1 MATRRSHIVRVYDDS
16 SGEVN
21 KSAYIDV
28 EVLDAISFKI
38 ARGEEV
44 ILNFPSKKASP
55 FIVDDT
61 GNGLAKQ
68 PNSSTATRRS
78 HVEHIKGE
86 NGELLVEV
94 LDAIAFKDKRG
105 EEWVLKMPAKKASPF
120 NATKGTGSGETTRRT
135 HNEKIGTDP
144 TVKDPDADYL
154 TVERSDMISFRSV
167 RGREMIL
174 KMPSNDKG
182 GKPGRASTFISSPKD
197 YDPTDD
203 SDENAPPENK
213 DPDFYVKFVKDQSPL
228 TGDELI
234 SQGPLWWI
242 RKVSGPNI
250 LFLKIDLNR
259 TNFGDTIKM
268 LDNPDAGIHGPVNVE
283 GDLTTNGA
291 KKMPTDPAA
300 TPKLNLKDDTY
311 WTGNKNPNDSA
322 SDGKWT
328 ALIWFNVSKIRKGL
342 DKGATIEL
350 KFTVPSVSR
359 GKSTGKIG
367 NYLWVTGA
375 VQPWFL
381 HQVGTNLKTGE
392 TSTFTPIDQTG
403 FLEGG
408 AGGYLGTMLP
418 FPTKDTAFTPLED
431 HLTTGNL
438 LDYILLENPWGSF
451 DSFYRSSAGA
461 YATMYTATGI
471 QSLDDFS
478 EADKSTDSFMAL
490 FDGVTDFPGSNSAG
504 SQYGF
509 QTAEGAAKWISC
521 YQAWIALINVNAPKD
536 RTIYYPSLSGTRQP
550 GDNASLHSWADPPD
564 GGVIDIVPISIDFGG
579 TEPPKYRSLSTTFT
593 ATLLHKTAYS
603 YDAQNVIGFDLPADP
618 DKAPT
623 LTLNQ
628 TPGTNGKIVTLKL
641 DKSGKVTLT
650 STDNPDDLAKL

>member
-38 ARGEEV
+38 AKGEEV

-55 FIVDDT
+55 YIVDDT

-68 PNSSTATRRS
+68 PSAATATRRS
-78 HVEHIKGE
+78 HVEHVKGE
-86 NGELLVEV
+86 NGELLIEV
-94 LDAIAFKDKRG
+94 LDAISFKDKRG

-120 NATKGTGSGETTRRT
+120 NATKGSGGGETTRRT
-135 HNEKIGTDP
+135 HNEKIGSDP
-144 TVKDPDADYL
+144 NVKDPETDYL
-154 TVERSDMISFRSV
+154 TVERSDMIAFRSV

-182 GKPGRASTFISSPKD
+182 GKPGRASTFISSPQN
-197 YDPTDD
+197 YDPTDED
-203 SDENAPPENK
+203 IEPPENK
-213 DPDFYVKFVKDQSPL
+213 DPDFYVKFVKDASPL

-268 LDNPDAGIHGPVNVE
+268 LKNTAIDLTEDVNVE
-283 GDLTTNGA
+283 GDLTTSGA

-300 TPKLNLKDDTY
+300 TPKLNLKEDTY
-311 WTGNKNPNDSA
+311 WTGNKNPNTSA

-350 KFTVPSVSR
+350 KFSVPSVSK
-359 GKSTGKIG
+359 GKSTGKLG

-381 HQVGTNLKTGE
+381 HQLGTNLSDGHT
-392 TSTFTPIDQTG
+392 TTFQPIDETG
-403 FLEGG
+403 FLYGG
-408 AGGYLGTMLP
+408 AGGYLGSQLP
-418 FPTKDTAFTPLED
+418 FPTKDTAFTPLQD

-438 LDYILLENPWGSF
+438 LDYVVLEDPWGSF
-451 DSFYRSSAGA
+451 DSFYRSSGGA
-461 YATMYTATGI
+461 YGTMYTATRI
-471 QSLDDFS
+471 QSIDDLS
-478 EADKSTDSFMAL
+478 QYADTPSFMAL
-490 FDGVTDFPGSNSAG
+490 FDGVTDWPGSNSAG

-509 QTAEGAAKWISC
+509 ETAEGAAKWISI
-521 YQAWIALINVNAPKD
+521 YQSWVALVISNGSKD
-536 RTIYYPSLSGTRQP
+536 KTIYYPSQSLERQP
-550 GDNASLHSWADPPD
+550 GDNASIKSWVEPGD
-564 GGVIDIVPISIDFGG
+564 GGLINLVPIQIDFGG

-603 YDAQNVIGFDLPADP
+603 YDAQNVPGFTIPSDP

-628 TPGTNGKIVTLKL
+628 TPGTNGQIVTLTL
-641 DKSGKVTLT
+641 DKSGKITLT
-650 STDNPDDLAKL
+650 SATNPDDLAKL